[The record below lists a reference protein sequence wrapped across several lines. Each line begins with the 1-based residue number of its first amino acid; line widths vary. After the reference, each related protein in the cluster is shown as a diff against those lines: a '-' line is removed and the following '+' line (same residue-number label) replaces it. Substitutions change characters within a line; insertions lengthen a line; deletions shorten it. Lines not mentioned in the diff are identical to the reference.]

1 MIGTAFLL
9 AAFCVAG
16 ALVFTG
22 RQERRDYENYVASA
36 EKYLEELDY
45 ESAQDAYL
53 KAIEVDPS
61 QADAY
66 VGLAK
71 TYLKQEDFDKAR
83 EILSQGQKSVS
94 KEEAKRL
101 ISSGSDN
108 GESGNPDNGS
118 SIADEIDR
126 LQVGKNYTWVVDPEI
141 QADDIYYLKD
151 ENVMDYCRNDLNRQ
165 METAYAVMK
174 KDGKYGLIGLDG
186 TMGAE
191 LEYQGIGTLS
201 RFYEMERE
209 EPVYEPEFGTMMTD
223 YYFVEEE
230 KEVKPAVAVIGDA
243 GSYLRGSFYYLDGLR
258 NTAEYHVGQWS
269 GMDYQ
274 KKPVQAIPIKQ
285 SEVAYDGASDDKWWK
300 NLDGNY
306 AICDPDG
313 NLVTDFIYEE
323 CGSEASGLLAVKQ
336 GGKWGYVNRQG
347 EEVIPV
353 EYDPSWRYQT
363 YVFSYDTSQEPE
375 QVEYCYAATDGY
387 VPLCKGEEW
396 ELRDEMGELVIP
408 SGIFDAIRPVHE
420 GKCWVKKDGYW
431 GVIQLNGYEADD
443 SKDWSAASSQ
453 EIGEAVVEHLE
464 DLLLE
469 EGEGSFSVFE
479 SETTET
485 DTQYEFLVRYSM
497 SEEAA
502 QEIIDS
508 GGAPSANVLAGRAVI
523 DKQTMEAVYWDAMD
537 QEVDRWIL
545 E

>member
-16 ALVFTG
+16 VLVFTG

-53 KAIEVDPS
+53 KAIEVDPR

-209 EPVYEPEFGTMMTD
+209 EPVYEPEFGTMISWRRRR
-223 YYFVEEE
+223 
-230 KEVKPAVAVIGDA
+230 K
-243 GSYLRGSFYYLDGLR
+243 S
-258 NTAEYHVGQWS
+258 
-269 GMDYQ
+269 
-274 KKPVQAIPIKQ
+274 
-285 SEVAYDGASDDKWWK
+285 
-300 NLDGNY
+300 
-306 AICDPDG
+306 
-313 NLVTDFIYEE
+313 
-323 CGSEASGLLAVKQ
+323 
-336 GGKWGYVNRQG
+336 NRQ
-347 EEVIPV
+347 
-353 EYDPSWRYQT
+353 WQ
-363 YVFSYDTSQEPE
+363 
-375 QVEYCYAATDGY
+375 
-387 VPLCKGEEW
+387 
-396 ELRDEMGELVIP
+396 
-408 SGIFDAIRPVHE
+408 
-420 GKCWVKKDGYW
+420 
-431 GVIQLNGYEADD
+431 
-443 SKDWSAASSQ
+443 
-453 EIGEAVVEHLE
+453 
-464 DLLLE
+464 
-469 EGEGSFSVFE
+469 
-479 SETTET
+479 
-485 DTQYEFLVRYSM
+485 
-497 SEEAA
+497 
-502 QEIIDS
+502 
-508 GGAPSANVLAGRAVI
+508 
-523 DKQTMEAVYWDAMD
+523 
-537 QEVDRWIL
+537 
-545 E
+545 